1 MSMLETDAPNWKRF
15 LQKYPEFREHA
26 AQLENRYS
34 KMPESDEKSKL
45 AKLVNLEVGIAL
57 LKEGEID
64 REAFSKMLSAIAK

>member
-1 MSMLETDAPNWKRF
+1 
-15 LQKYPEFREHA
+15 
-26 AQLENRYS
+26 
-34 KMPESDEKSKL
+34 MPESDEKSKL